1 MIPEKNCAYVQGLLR
16 MVSAYA
22 RGMSPS
28 VIMALPLD
36 GKAYLK
42 EFAEKFRISGEGL
55 ELQPLNETLPE
66 ILQRWIC
73 EDKAYRRDS
82 ILARLLGKQ
91 ITRRLGQP
99 KLIAGLSEGAELPKG
114 LECEEN
120 SAISRTQG
128 VFFAIYKDGV
138 LCFLKGKVKS

>member
-1 MIPEKNCAYVQGLLR
+1 MIPEKNCAYVQGLVR

-42 EFAEKFRISGEGL
+42 EFAEKFRVSGEEL
-55 ELQPLNETLPE
+55 ELQPLDETLPE
-66 ILQRWIC
+66 ILLRWIG
-73 EDKAYRRDS
+73 EGKGYRRDD
-82 ILARLLGKQ
+82 ILGKLLGKQ

-99 KLIAGLSEGAELPKG
+99 KLIAGLSEGAELPKD
-114 LECEEN
+114 LACEEN

-128 VFFAIYKDGV
+128 VFFAIYREGV